1 MTTMNY
7 LLQHTKQTWII
18 QFILFFS
25 LPIVELWKDA
35 IKTKNLLNLIITL
48 WVTGLMLLFLIGWSY
63 LVFQFITNPSQFS
76 NATFG
81 VFDYI

>member
-1 MTTMNY
+1 MNY
-7 LLQHTKQTWII
+7 LLQRTKQTWII
-18 QFILFFS
+18 QIILFFS

-35 IKTKNLLNLIITL
+35 IRTKNLLNLIITL
-48 WVTGLMLLFLIGWSY
+48 WVTGLMLLFLTGWSY

>member
-1 MTTMNY
+1 MNY
-7 LLQHTKQTWII
+7 LLQRTKQTWII
-18 QFILFFS
+18 QIILFFS
-25 LPIVELWKDA
+25 LPIVELWKDS
-35 IKTKNLLNLIITL
+35 IRTKNLLNLIITL
-48 WVTGLMLLFLIGWSY
+48 WVTGLMLLFLTGWFY